1 MKSKSQI
8 KRIGVQQG
16 LSLDEI
22 VKTPEKPK
30 KSRDKLLEMKDKYNM
45 SDKDFRDFLFF
56 ASIYEMTKTK

>member
-22 VKTPEKPK
+22 VKTLEKPE
-30 KSRDKLLEMKDKYNM
+30 KSRDKL
-45 SDKDFRDFLFF
+45 RQ
-56 ASIYEMTKTK
+56 I